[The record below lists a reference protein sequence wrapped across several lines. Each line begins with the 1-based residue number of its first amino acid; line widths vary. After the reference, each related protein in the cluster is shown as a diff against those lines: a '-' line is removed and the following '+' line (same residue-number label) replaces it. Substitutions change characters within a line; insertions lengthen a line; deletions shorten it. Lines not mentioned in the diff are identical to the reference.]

1 MKEEKKKNR
10 NIGMKIL
17 SVGIAFL
24 IWLLVTNTNDPVI
37 TKHFTDVAVQVE
49 NENALTDN
57 GYAYKILEGDKV
69 SFTVKGKKSI
79 LNNLTIDDFRV
90 VADFSKLSLTDAIPI
105 DVTSIKFQDQLEIN
119 LGSVNTMKIEKDEV
133 ISVNLPVNATVSG
146 TVADG
151 YYVGES
157 TTTPNLIR
165 VTGPENLL
173 ENAKEIRAIVEM
185 DNIKDNITVSAT
197 PVLYDEN
204 GEVIESSQIEMASS
218 AVNVSIVLWK
228 TKDVKVKL
236 DYYGSPEPGYV
247 VTEFD
252 YEPKTIKVAASDDV
266 YDDLESVD
274 LGEVSLEGLNS
285 NYEKNIDI
293 DSTTFPDGV
302 ILAENI
308 SSIKISAKIEEII
321 TRRIY
326 FEKSELKVKNNSG
339 YDVKYD
345 PSNKY
350 YMDIE
355 GAESQVNSAKV
366 GDFDPWINLSGLEEG
381 EHEVKIHIK
390 DLDDY
395 SELGT
400 TSIKI
405 TLTRK

>member
-57 GYAYKILEGDKV
+57 GYAYKILEGDSV
-69 SFTVKGKKSI
+69 SFSVKGKKSI
-79 LNNLTIDDFRV
+79 LNTLSIEDFNV

-105 DVTSIKFQDQLEIN
+105 DVTCNKFQDQLEIN
-119 LGSVNTMKIEKDEV
+119 LGSVNTMKIEKDEIV
-133 ISVNLPVNATVSG
+133 SVNLPVNATVNG
-146 TVADG
+146 NVADG
-151 YYVGES
+151 YYIGEC

-165 VTGPENLL
+165 VTGPENLM
-173 ENAKEIRAIVEM
+173 EKAKEIRAIVEM
-185 DNIKDNITVSAT
+185 DNIKENITVSAK

-204 GEVIESSQIEMASS
+204 GDTIESSQIEMSAS
-218 AVNVSIVLWK
+218 AVNVSVILWK

-236 DYYGSPEPGYV
+236 GYYGEPESGYV
-247 VTEFD
+247 ITEFD
-252 YEPKTIKVAASDDV
+252 YEPKTIKVAASDEV

-285 NYEKNIDI
+285 NYEQNIDI
-293 DSTTFPDGV
+293 DSTTFPKGV
-302 ILAENI
+302 ILAE
-308 SSIKISAKIEEII
+308 STTSIKISAKIEKII

-326 FEKSELKVKNNSG
+326 FENNDLKVKNNSG
-339 YDVKYD
+339 YTVTYD
-345 PSNKY
+345 ASNKY

-355 GAESQVNSAKV
+355 GAESEVNSAKV
-366 GDFDPWINLSGLEEG
+366 TDFDPWINLSGVEEG

-390 DLDDY
+390 DRDGFT
-395 SELGT
+395 ELGT
-400 TSIKI
+400 PSIKI
-405 TLTRK
+405 TLR

>member
-1 MKEEKKKNR
+1 M
-10 NIGMKIL
+10 
-17 SVGIAFL
+17 
-24 IWLLVTNTNDPVI
+24 
-37 TKHFTDVAVQVE
+37 
-49 NENALTDN
+49 
-57 GYAYKILEGDKV
+57 
-69 SFTVKGKKSI
+69 
-79 LNNLTIDDFRV
+79 
-90 VADFSKLSLTDAIPI
+90 
-105 DVTSIKFQDQLEIN
+105 
-119 LGSVNTMKIEKDEV
+119 
-133 ISVNLPVNATVSG
+133 
-146 TVADG
+146 
-151 YYVGES
+151 
-157 TTTPNLIR
+157 
-165 VTGPENLL
+165 
-173 ENAKEIRAIVEM
+173 
-185 DNIKDNITVSAT
+185 
-197 PVLYDEN
+197 
-204 GEVIESSQIEMASS
+204 
-218 AVNVSIVLWK
+218 
-228 TKDVKVKL
+228 
-236 DYYGSPEPGYV
+236 
-247 VTEFD
+247 
-252 YEPKTIKVAASDDV
+252 
-266 YDDLESVD
+266 D
-274 LGEVSLEGLNS
+274 LGEVSLDGLNS